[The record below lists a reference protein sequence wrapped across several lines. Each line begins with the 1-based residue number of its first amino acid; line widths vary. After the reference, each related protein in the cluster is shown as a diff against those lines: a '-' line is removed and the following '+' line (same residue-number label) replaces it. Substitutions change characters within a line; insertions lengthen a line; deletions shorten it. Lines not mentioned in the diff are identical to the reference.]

1 MNLML
6 LKMINKLWKLHE
18 ARVLLQDIQNA
29 KSLKNKLQKRQ
40 LQAKQRL
47 ENPRTEEN
55 NDTLLLLDTTKFQL
69 YNGLFQLKKN

>member
-1 MNLML
+1 ML